1 MSEHVTIGVPVYRG
15 ERWLEETLHSV
26 QQQSHRDLDV
36 IMSIDGP
43 DPVCEAICERFL
55 TDSRFR
61 LVVQPVRLGWNGNVS
76 WLMKQ
81 VSGDYWYFHQQDD
94 LTAVNYVEAL
104 LDHARKNPGAALV
117 CCELVPFGR
126 IEGRFEQPASVL
138 GASAFMRLMTFL
150 HEQFPAFAF
159 RGLTRAHAVR
169 RAGDIPSNEFTSF
182 GADIC
187 WLAAVALS
195 GEIHHLPLPLYR
207 KRYHDRNT
215 ESDFWALPRETR
227 LKAWSVHCVQMLEP
241 ALRIEGRA
249 EESRLLWLAA
259 VGRLTSPRSAGGFLP
274 VAELSQAE
282 RRQLFDRFMRGAKSM
297 TAHNIPVLLDATW
310 PEIEAFTE
318 SYWRILMTTKVEI
331 VAFGPS
337 PVRSGEPFEVQPDGS
352 SALWVRTSKRPGPN
366 WALRLG
372 GTVLDTVIRNTLLTS
387 RVPAGLTK
395 EAADLELVLVG
406 PDDEP
411 RSERATFRVVDRD
424 H

>member
-1 MSEHVTIGVPVYRG
+1 MSKHVTIGVPVYRG
-15 ERWLEETLHSV
+15 ERWLEETLRSI
-26 QQQSHRDLDV
+26 QNQSHRDFDV

-61 LVVQPVRLGWNGNVS
+61 LVVQPERLGWNGNIN

-81 VSGDYWYFHQQDD
+81 VTGEYWYFHQQDD
-94 LTAVNYVEAL
+94 LTAENYLEVL
-104 LDHARKNPGAALV
+104 LDHAWKNPAAALV

-126 IEGRFEQPASVL
+126 IEGCLEQPASVL
-138 GASAFMRLMTFL
+138 GASPYMRLMTFL

-159 RGLTRAHAVR
+159 RGLTRVDAVR
-169 RAGDIPSNEFTSF
+169 RAGDILSNEFVSF
-182 GADIC
+182 GGDIC
-187 WLAAVALS
+187 WIAAVALS

-207 KRYHDRNT
+207 KRYHDRNA
-215 ESDFWALPRETR
+215 ESAFWAMPRETR
-227 LKAWSVHCVQMLEP
+227 LEAWSVHCAQMLEP
-241 ALRIEGRA
+241 ALRVDGTV

-259 VGRLTSPRSAGGFLP
+259 VERLTSPRSAGGFLP

-282 RRQLFDRFMRGAKSM
+282 RRQLFNRFMRRAESM

-310 PEIEAFTE
+310 LEIEAFTE
-318 SYWRILMTTKVEI
+318 GYWRIPTTSKVEI

-337 PVRSGEPFEVQPDGS
+337 PVRSGEPFEVQPEGS
-352 SALWVRTSKRPGPN
+352 SALWARTSKRPGPD

-372 GTVLDTVIRNTLLTS
+372 GTVLDTVICNILLTS
-387 RVPAGLTK
+387 TVPAGLTR

-406 PDDEP
+406 PDGEP
-411 RSERATFRVVDRD
+411 RSDPVTFRVFDSDR
-424 H
+424 